1 MELHN
6 KVALVTGA
14 GSGIG
19 QAISKVLAREG
30 ARVGLADVNIEGIRE
45 TMSAIEE
52 DGGKIL
58 ELPGD
63 VSIKSDVY
71 GMVHRLANHFGPV
84 DILVNNAGIEGSA
97 SLVHEIE
104 EEIWDRVMSVNLKAS
119 FLMCQ
124 AVIPFMMVR
133 RYGKIVNV
141 ASLAARRISYLG
153 GADYTTSK
161 YGLLGFSMHL
171 AYELARYNINVN
183 VLCPGATLTKMTE
196 SNLTKEKGE
205 EIIRQI
211 PLGRWCSPMD
221 QAEAVLFLVSE
232 RAAMITGMV
241 MDVNGGNL
249 LGFGD
254 YPKNMARRE
263 ERSAR
268 KR

>member
-19 QAISKVLAREG
+19 QTVAKILAREG
-30 ARVGLADVNIEGIRE
+30 ARVGLADVNIKGIRE
-45 TMSAIEE
+45 TLSAIEE
-52 DGGKIL
+52 DGGKVF

-63 VSIKSDVY
+63 VSIKSNVRE
-71 GMVHRLANHFGPV
+71 MVHRLVNHFGPV

-124 AVIPFMMVR
+124 AVIPFMMER

-153 GADYTTSK
+153 GSDYTASK

-196 SNLTKEKGE
+196 SKLTKEKEE

-254 YPKNMARRE
+254 YPENMTRRE